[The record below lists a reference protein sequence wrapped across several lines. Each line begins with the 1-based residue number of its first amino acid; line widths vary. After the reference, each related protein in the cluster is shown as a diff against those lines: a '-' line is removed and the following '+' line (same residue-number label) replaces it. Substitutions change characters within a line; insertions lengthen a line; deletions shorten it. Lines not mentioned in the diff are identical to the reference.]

1 MPKKLAYRQN
11 KSFLTL
17 NLLVRKKRFYRSI
30 DAKSNK
36 YTNKCNIKINQKIK
50 ETKK

>member
-17 NLLVRKKRFYRSI
+17 NLLVRKKDF
-30 DAKSNK
+30 
-36 YTNKCNIKINQKIK
+36 INLLMLKVINTQINAISK
-50 ETKK
+50 